1 MQVVK
6 FDVQCPPWSLPR
18 EEVPIQ
24 IKIEKTVTNSV
35 RQVVIDLPASLRL
48 VDTINILEHTASGN
62 QIVVEEIDKA
72 RLSEYDYFGI
82 IVATTSPFDDLK
94 KEVPVKMS
102 FFMHDGSV
110 DTVVTAVTV
119 FRPLLEFGDMPD
131 SVTLKDGGAG
141 ECDIPIRLK
150 FSGFGDITIRCKCS
164 AGGQIVSR
172 ETSPTDEILK
182 YVARDSIMH
191 FDATD
196 PSDHDAND
204 VAMRARP
211 GTEKLGK
218 KDTPDITTQGVPN
231 GEKADPAEDH
241 AQHEFAESKG
251 KGIMWHFYEALS
263 MSITETLSDMLAR
276 TLGENLQLVS
286 KTAIVAPNGL
296 PLDELVVVFQYS
308 DMLGNEYDPI
318 QKTIKIVDRRS
329 AKAKADS
336 AIPLT
341 ITADESGA
349 YKNVTGMRVG
359 SSD

>member
-218 KDTPDITTQGVPN
+218 KDTPDISTQGVPN

-251 KGIMWHFYEALS
+251 KGIMWHFY
-263 MSITETLSDMLAR
+263 
-276 TLGENLQLVS
+276 
-286 KTAIVAPNGL
+286 
-296 PLDELVVVFQYS
+296 
-308 DMLGNEYDPI
+308 
-318 QKTIKIVDRRS
+318 
-329 AKAKADS
+329 
-336 AIPLT
+336 
-341 ITADESGA
+341 
-349 YKNVTGMRVG
+349 
-359 SSD
+359 

>member
-82 IVATTSPFDDLK
+82 IVATPSPFDDLK

-131 SVTLKDGGAG
+131 SVTLKDGGGG

-164 AGGQIVSR
+164 VGGRIVSR
-172 ETSPTDEILK
+172 ETSPIDDMFK
-182 YVARDSIMH
+182 CVVRDGIVH
-191 FDATD
+191 FDAVD
-196 PSDHDAND
+196 PFEPD
-204 VAMRARP
+204 VDEDGTRVRLVAEKFREKITP
-211 GTEKLGK
+211 G
-218 KDTPDITTQGVPN
+218 ISTQGMPTDGKPDQEEN
-231 GEKADPAEDH
+231 QMMHELAEPETKDVMRH
-241 AQHEFAESKG
+241 LYNAVSVS
-251 KGIMWHFYEALS
+251 ITEALS
-263 MSITETLSDMLAR
+263 DMQAR
-276 TLGENLQLVS
+276 ILGENTELVS
-286 KTAIVAPNGL
+286 RTAIMAPCEL
-296 PLDELVVVFQYS
+296 PLDELVVMFQYS

-318 QKTIKIVDRRS
+318 QKTIKVVDRRS
-329 AKAKADS
+329 AEAKVS
-336 AIPLT
+336 MPIPLT

-349 YKNVTGMRVG
+349 YKNVAGL
-359 SSD
+359 